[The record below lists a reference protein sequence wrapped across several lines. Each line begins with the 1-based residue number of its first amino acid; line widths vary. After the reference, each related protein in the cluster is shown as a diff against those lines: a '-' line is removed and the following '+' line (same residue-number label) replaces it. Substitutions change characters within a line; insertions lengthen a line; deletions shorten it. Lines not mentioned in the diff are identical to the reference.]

1 MKESPIPVDQLPNHV
16 AIIMDGNGRWAE
28 SKGLD
33 RGAGHEAGA
42 NTVSLVVQRCAELG
56 IPFLTLYSFS
66 TENWTRPTSEID
78 ALMELLMLQLTTEVA
93 QLIENGIRLVHYGS
107 RSRLS
112 ENVLIALDDACNA
125 TAGGNRLTLGLALD
139 YSGRSELLHVMKQL
153 VESGV
158 ASDEIDESAVQ
169 ERLYTAGVPDPDLLI
184 RTAGEFRVS
193 NFLLWQIAYSEMYVT
208 EKHWPAFDAD
218 DFDQALA
225 AYSIRTR
232 KYGSVK

>member
-1 MKESPIPVDQLPNHV
+1 MKESLIQVDQLPNHV

-42 NTVSLVVQRCAELG
+42 KTVSLVVQRCAELG

-66 TENWTRPTSEID
+66 TENWTRPTAEID
-78 ALMELLMLQLTTEVA
+78 ALMQLLMLQLTTEIK

-112 ENVLIALDDACNA
+112 KDILDALDNACNA
-125 TAGGNRLTLGLALD
+125 TESGTRLTLGLALD
-139 YSGRSELLHVMKQL
+139 YSGRSELLHVMKQFA
-153 VESGV
+153 EGGV
-158 ASDEIDESAVQ
+158 TSEEIDESAVQ
-169 ERLYTAGVPDPDLLI
+169 ERLYTAGIPDPDLLI
-184 RTAGEFRVS
+184 RTAGELRVS
-193 NFLLWQIAYSEMYVT
+193 NFLLWQIAYSEIYVT
-208 EKHWPAFDAD
+208 EKHWPAFDED
-218 DFDQALA
+218 DFDQALV
-225 AYSIRTR
+225 AYSMRTR

>member
-42 NTVSLVVQRCAELG
+42 KTVSLVVQRCAELG

-66 TENWTRPTSEID
+66 TENWTRPTTEID
-78 ALMELLMLQLTTEVA
+78 ALMKLLVLQLTTEVE

-112 ENVLIALDDACNA
+112 KDVLNALDDACSA
-125 TAGGNRLTLGLALD
+125 TESGNRLTLGLALD
-139 YSGRSELLHVMKQL
+139 YSGRSELLNVMKQI
-153 VESGV
+153 VEAGV
-158 ASDEIDESAVQ
+158 TPEEIDESAVD
-169 ERLYTAGVPDPDLLI
+169 ERLYTAGTPDPDLLI
-184 RTAGEFRVS
+184 RTAGELRVS
-193 NFLLWQIAYSEMYVT
+193 NFLLWQIAYSEIYVT
-208 EKHWPAFDAD
+208 EKHWPAFNAD

-225 AYSIRTR
+225 AYSMRTR

>member
-1 MKESPIPVDQLPNHV
+1 MKESPIQVDHLPNHV

-42 NTVSLVVQRCAELG
+42 KTVSLVVERCAEIG

-66 TENWTRPTSEID
+66 TENWTRPAAEID
-78 ALMELLMLQLTTEVA
+78 ALMQLLMLQLTTEIE

-112 ENVLIALDDACNA
+112 KDILNALDDACNA
-125 TAGGNRLTLGLALD
+125 TEMGTRLTLGLALD
-139 YSGRSELLHVMKQL
+139 YSGRSELLHVMKQF
-153 VESGV
+153 VEGGV
-158 ASDEIDESAVQ
+158 TPEEIDESTVQ
-169 ERLYTAGVPDPDLLI
+169 DRLYTAGIPDPDLLI
-184 RTAGEFRVS
+184 RTAGELRVS
-193 NFLLWQIAYSEMYVT
+193 NFLLWQIAYSEIYVT
-208 EKHWPAFDAD
+208 EKHWPAFDAN

-225 AYSIRTR
+225 AYSMRTR

>member
-1 MKESPIPVDQLPNHV
+1 MKESPISLDQRPNHV

-33 RGAGHEAGA
+33 RAAGHEAGA
-42 NTVSLVVQRCAELG
+42 KTVSLVVQRCAELG

-66 TENWTRPTSEID
+66 TENWSRPTTEID
-78 ALMELLMLQLTTEVA
+78 ALMQLLMLQLTTEVE

-107 RSRLS
+107 RARLS
-112 ENVLIALDDACNA
+112 EGVLIALDDACHA
-125 TAGGNRLTLGLALD
+125 TEGGNRLTLGLALD

-153 VESGV
+153 VEGGV
-158 ASDEIDESAVQ
+158 TPEEIDESAVQ
-169 ERLYTAGVPDPDLLI
+169 ERLYTAGIPDPDLLI

-193 NFLLWQIAYSEMYVT
+193 NFLLWQIAYSEIYVT
-208 EKHWPAFDAD
+208 EKHWPVFDAD
-218 DFDQALA
+218 DFDQALV
-225 AYSIRTR
+225 AYSTRTR

>member
-42 NTVSLVVQRCAELG
+42 KTVSLVVQRCAELG

-66 TENWTRPTSEID
+66 TENWTRPTAEID
-78 ALMELLMLQLTTEVA
+78 ALMQLLMLQLTTEVE

-112 ENVLIALDDACNA
+112 KDVLNALDDACSA
-125 TAGGNRLTLGLALD
+125 TESGNRLTLGLALD
-139 YSGRSELLHVMKQL
+139 YSGRSELLNVMKQI
-153 VESGV
+153 VEAGV
-158 ASDEIDESAVQ
+158 TPEEIDESTVE
-169 ERLYTAGVPDPDLLI
+169 ERLYTAGTPDPDLLI
-184 RTAGEFRVS
+184 RTAGELRVS
-193 NFLLWQIAYSEMYVT
+193 NFLLWQIAYSEIYVT

-225 AYSIRTR
+225 AYSMRTR